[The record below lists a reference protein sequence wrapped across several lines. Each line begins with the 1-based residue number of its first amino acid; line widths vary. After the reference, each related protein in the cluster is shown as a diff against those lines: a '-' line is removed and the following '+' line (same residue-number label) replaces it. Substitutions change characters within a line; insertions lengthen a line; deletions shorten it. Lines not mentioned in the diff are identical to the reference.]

1 MLLHKSMHCNML
13 VQHIYIQS
21 IVHRSR
27 EERLLIQNLNLAG
40 VALTLKCLR
49 DVKSELSFFVCSPN
63 NKCRVYS
70 MRDWHSGFGHKGLW
84 LKRRTEFMTT
94 IMGYTKHYETME
106 FMIALQWCLLC
117 LTWSLQRACN
127 MSLTDAAG
135 WGISKKVSDGCC
147 TVGSK
152 DCDLVSWMN
161 PDRGGLSLFAT
172 CWK

>member
-1 MLLHKSMHCNML
+1 MVWQQFHTGHGYTAVCQMGSEEKAKELQDQLNPKLKEANDASPQEHAL
-13 VQHIYIQS
+13 QHVSTTYLYIVY

-63 NKCRVYS
+63 SKCRVYS

-84 LKRRTEFMTT
+84 LKRRTQFMTT

-106 FMIALQWCLLC
+106 FMIEL
-117 LTWSLQRACN
+117 
-127 MSLTDAAG
+127 
-135 WGISKKVSDGCC
+135 
-147 TVGSK
+147 
-152 DCDLVSWMN
+152 
-161 PDRGGLSLFAT
+161 
-172 CWK
+172 